1 MLDTRSSK
9 TLENASFNL
18 VWISV
23 SGVKIMRKLY
33 TKFLV
38 LINNAMMILKIF
50 LLSLNLCFTKP
61 KRLQLSVSKVVN
73 IIDLFALR
81 GRAVY
86 S

>member
-61 KRLQLSVSKVVN
+61 KRLQLSVSKVVY